1 MPRTRRDAREALG
14 VPAHARVV
22 LVSGGGWGVG
32 DLEGA
37 ISSAL
42 AGDDTLVVC
51 ITGRNE
57 IAREKLEQRFGGP
70 RAGCGS
76 SASPSR

>member
-1 MPRTRRDAREALG
+1 MPRTRRDAREALDI
-14 VPAHARVV
+14 PAHARMV
-22 LVSGGGWGVG
+22 LVSGGGWGIG

-37 ISSAL
+37 IDTAL
-42 AGDDTLVVC
+42 ADDDTLVVC

-57 IAREKLEQRFGGP
+57 AARERLEQPFRRQ
-70 RAGCGS
+70 RAGAGR